1 MYNKENKGVGY
12 TVNRGYDIAK
22 GKYIVLL
29 GSDDYF
35 TEDFEKSLNELDGT
49 DMIYFNL
56 KDNTGHIW
64 KITPK
69 NKNSYV
75 GSVKFIKREF
85 IGNTRCPEIR
95 AIEDAFF
102 HQELMK
108 KKPTEKFLNK
118 VLKHYNF
125 PRKNSL
131 TDLVLK
137 GEIVIKR

>member
-1 MYNKENKGVGY
+1 
-12 TVNRGYDIAK
+12 
-22 GKYIVLL
+22 
-29 GSDDYF
+29 
-35 TEDFEKSLNELDGT
+35 
-49 DMIYFNL
+49 MIYFNL

-85 IGNTRCPEIR
+85 IGNTRNPEIR

-102 HQELMK
+102 HHELMK

-125 PRKNSL
+125 PRENSL